1 MHRFNVFGI
10 EMSVHRINDEWHL
23 FKESEIGLRT
33 RVYDVVIPPDLL
45 SNELSHY
52 LDDIYH
58 ELANKKH
65 CKVIA
70 LR

>member
-33 RVYDVVIPPDLL
+33 RVYDVVIPPELL
-45 SNELSHY
+45 SNELSQY
-52 LDDIYH
+52 
-58 ELANKKH
+58 
-65 CKVIA
+65 
-70 LR
+70 